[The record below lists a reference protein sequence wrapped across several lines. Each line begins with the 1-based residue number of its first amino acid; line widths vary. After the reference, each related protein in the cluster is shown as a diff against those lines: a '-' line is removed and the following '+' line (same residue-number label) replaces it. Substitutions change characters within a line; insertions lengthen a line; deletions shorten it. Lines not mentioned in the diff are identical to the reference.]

1 MSGGRRGG
9 GRTSF
14 FLSFFSLYLRRVK
27 NLFPP
32 LIHPEL
38 YVSFYTRTLH
48 GPAILSRMGIK
59 RQLRQGNSAG
69 ISPC

>member
-9 GRTSF
+9 GRTGF
-14 FLSFFSLYLRRVK
+14 FILFFFMFLRRVN

-48 GPAILSRMGIK
+48 GPLVPSRGIN
-59 RQLRQGNSAG
+59 RQLWQGNSAG
-69 ISPC
+69 IPPW